1 LNLLNSL
8 LSYYSHTKDQQA
20 LQIKKKNEE
29 EVRLNALEEAK
40 QKEIEDALRK
50 VNFKVIWQIS
60 KKFIH

>member
-8 LSYYSHTKDQQA
+8 LSYYSQTKDQQA

-29 EVRLNALEEAK
+29 EARLNALEEAK

>member
-1 LNLLNSL
+1 MNLLNSL
-8 LSYYSHTKDQQA
+8 LSYYSQTKDQQA

-29 EVRLNALEEAK
+29 EARLNALEEAK